1 MGAVRQARM
10 LASDADRDRAVK
22 ILKDSF
28 VAGRLALDEFAQ
40 RVEQA
45 FTSRDFRELLALYD
59 DLPAG
64 LYDRLPMH
72 PLDPRRPTGKRRSRS
87 WLARHLPV
95 ATSTAWARNSA
106 QRAKVRAMSCPASRA
121 S

>member
-28 VAGRLALDEFAQ
+28 VAGRLALDEFVQ
-40 RVEQA
+40 RVGLA

-59 DLPAG
+59 TCLPGCRTGCRCIRSTRAG
-64 LYDRLPMH
+64 
-72 PLDPRRPTGKRRSRS
+72 RPAKGDHAPGS
-87 WLARHLPV
+87 HLPV
-95 ATSTAWARNSA
+95 ATGRGPEAG
-106 QRAKVRAMSCPASRA
+106 QVQPVE
-121 S
+121 